1 MNGSM
6 SRQCSQCGEKL
17 PEGAAFC
24 PRDGTR
30 VENAQPFS
38 ELEVTVR
45 SSVGSGRGSSARS
58 AAPPSSQPS
67 VPWSSSTS
75 SAPRTGPISTGPRTG
90 PVPEDE
96 NQAWEAT
103 VARDVLVGKQLDGY
117 VVKRRVGDGGMG
129 IVYEGEHPVIGRKV
143 AIKILRPGLTEG
155 NGARDLIAEARAASA
170 IRHRGIIDIIG
181 FGTLKGIGQYM
192 VMEFLEGTPLNK
204 IISQRAPM
212 PEPEVIA
219 LMDELLAALAAA
231 HAVGVIHRDL
241 KPGNVF
247 VERDSTG
254 AETLKVLDFGLAKR
268 SEVPNGT
275 TPQTHA
281 SLMVGTP
288 EYMAPEQA
296 VGNAVGPYTDLYAA
310 GLIAYELLTRRLPFE
325 GTTPMA
331 LVIQHVQKE
340 PPPPSSFVDM
350 HPEMEALVLRMLAK
364 EPSQRPAS
372 ADEVRRELRR
382 ILQQI
387 SQGGH
392 ANSLAAPSSVLLA
405 GRDDATVVRPTPR
418 APTSSPR
425 APTSAPRS
433 AAFVPVSGLVYET
446 DDTLPEGTQGA
457 VAPEPKKGS
466 RPNHRGLMIGVAAAT
481 AVVLAALGG
490 WMMRGVASDSGAQ
503 PLAPAP
509 ATPVAPVA
517 ALAEP
522 PPSPPT
528 PAPVAPPEIKEP
540 RDTSGTPPAPQPGES
555 KESKKAAPKTGVL
568 QLVVRGTGYI
578 KVDGKLMGMV
588 PPLNTLILPAGEHT
602 LEVINQRANPYSAK
616 ITIIAGKRVTHRVK
630 LTPKGTSE
638 TP

>member
-30 VENAQPFS
+30 VEDAQRFS
-38 ELEVTVR
+38 EPEVTVR
-45 SSVGSGRGSSARS
+45 RSVGSGRGSSAQS
-58 AAPPSSQPS
+58 
-67 VPWSSSTS
+67 
-75 SAPRTGPISTGPRTG
+75 PRTGPISTAPQTG
-90 PVPEDE
+90 RISMAPGTGLVPEDPGE
-96 NQAWEAT
+96 GWEAT

-117 VVKRRVGDGGMG
+117 VVKRRIGDGGMG
-129 IVYEGEHPVIGRKV
+129 IVYEVIGRKV
-143 AIKILRPGLTEG
+143 AIKILRPELTEG

-170 IRHRGIIDIIG
+170 IRHRGIIDIFG

-204 IISQRAPM
+204 IITQRAPM
-212 PEPEVIA
+212 PETEVIA

-241 KPGNVF
+241 KPPNIF
-247 VERDSTG
+247 VERDSSG
-254 AETLKVLDFGLAKR
+254 AESLKVLDFGLAKR

-275 TPQTHA
+275 TPQTRA

-310 GLIAYELLTRRLPFE
+310 GLIAYEMLTRRLPFA
-325 GTTPMA
+325 GATPMA

-340 PPPPSSFVDM
+340 PPPPSSFVEV
-350 HPEMEALVLRMLAK
+350 HPALDALVLQMLAK

-372 ADEVRRELRR
+372 AEEARRELRR

-387 SQGGH
+387 SQGEQT
-392 ANSLAAPSSVLLA
+392 APLSSASSSLRPA
-405 GRDDATVVRPTPR
+405 GGQDVTVVRATPSAPMSGPRAPVSAPR
-418 APTSSPR
+418 APTSL
-425 APTSAPRS
+425 PRS
-433 AAFVPVSGLVYET
+433 AA
-446 DDTLPEGTQGA
+446 
-457 VAPEPKKGS
+457 PEPMPRSPLQTDLVSLEENDGATAAELEKGS
-466 RPNHRGLMIGVAAAT
+466 RPNRRGLIVGVAAAA

-490 WMMRGVASDSGAQ
+490 WMMRGVASDGGAQ
-503 PLAPAP
+503 PSGPAP
-509 ATPVAPVA
+509 AAPVA
-517 ALAEP
+517 AKAVP
-522 PPSPPT
+522 PPSPPPSEPVVPAVVQAPT
-528 PAPVAPPEIKEP
+528 PPPPVAPVPTPE
-540 RDTSGTPPAPQPGES
+540 PQPGES
-555 KESKKAAPKTGVL
+555 EERTPSTSKKAAPKTGVL
-568 QLVVRGTGYI
+568 HLVVRGTGSI
-578 KVDGKLMGMV
+578 KVDGKLMGTV
-588 PPLNTLILPAGEHT
+588 PPLNTLTLPAGERT